1 VSAETVLS
9 AQDLTVRYGG
19 VLAVEKLTLQVGSGQ
34 RVALIGAN
42 GAGKSST
49 LKCFAGLVP
58 ASSGMLHYRGADL
71 QGVVAWRRAQQG
83 LVLVPEGRGIFLR
96 MTVQENLLMGAWS
109 QRHQGKDA
117 QALEEVYELF
127 SILSNRRQQIAGYL
141 SGGEQQLLALGRAL
155 LAKPQMLMLDEP
167 SMGLAPLMVD
177 KVYMAIETILS
188 RGVSLLLVEQNAAL
202 ALEFCDWAYV
212 MASGQLVLSDT
223 ALRCQSNDKVRQAY
237 LGESI

>member
-1 VSAETVLS
+1 MCADGVLS
-9 AQDLTVRYGG
+9 AQDLTIRYGG
-19 VLAVEKLTLQVGSGQ
+19 VLAVEKLTLEVRSGQ

-49 LKCFAGLVP
+49 LKCFAGLVS
-58 ASSGMLHYRGADL
+58 ASAGTVRYHGEDL
-71 QGVVAWRRAQQG
+71 CGVAAWQRAQQG

-96 MTVQENLLMGAWS
+96 MTVHENLLMGAWS
-109 QRHQGKDA
+109 QRHQGNGV

-127 SILSNRRQQIAGYL
+127 PILWDRRHQMAGFL

-155 LAKPQMLMLDEP
+155 MARPQMLMLDEP

-177 KVYMAIETILS
+177 KVYAAVETILGS
-188 RGVSLLLVEQNAAL
+188 GISLLLVEQNAAL
-202 ALEFCDWAYV
+202 ALDFCDWAYV

-223 ALRCQSNDKVRQAY
+223 ALNCQINDRVRQAY
-237 LGESI
+237 LGESL

>member
-1 VSAETVLS
+1 MSAEIVLS

-19 VLAVEKLTLQVGSGQ
+19 VLAVEKLTMQVSTGQ

-58 ASSGMLHYRGADL
+58 AFSGMVCYQGDDLH
-71 QGVVAWRRAQQG
+71 GVAAWRRAQQG

-109 QRHQGKDA
+109 QRHQMKGG
-117 QALEEVYELF
+117 QVLQEVYDLF
-127 SILSNRRQQIAGYL
+127 PILSDRRHQIAGYL
-141 SGGEQQLLALGRAL
+141 SGGEQQLLALGRAV
-155 LAKPQMLMLDEP
+155 LAQPRMLMLDEP

-177 KVYMAIETILS
+177 KVYTAIETILNQ
-188 RGVSLLLVEQNAAL
+188 GVSLLLVEQNAAL
-202 ALEFCDWAYV
+202 ALDFCDWAYV
-212 MASGQLVLSDT
+212 MASGQLVLSD
-223 ALRCQSNDKVRQAY
+223 AAVRCQSNEMVRQAY
-237 LGESI
+237 LGESL